1 MKRRTGN
8 GTRNRQYLYIMLNFP
23 FVWKWKIGITGD
35 IKTRCASISKIVP
48 GRMVVIFAANVYN
61 AYSFEQFLLHIT
73 RWDATTVRG
82 VGGREFRG
90 LAGGLIGLILALI
103 YTALDFAGLVIIGIL
118 ITVLCTY
125 VLYNLLISY

>member
-23 FVWKWKIGITGD
+23 FVWKWKIGITGN

-48 GRMVVIFAANVYN
+48 GRMVVVFAANVYN

-90 LAGGLIGLILALI
+90 LSGGLIALFLAFV
-103 YTALDFAGLVIIGIL
+103 YTILDFAGLVLVGML
-118 ITVLCTY
+118 IAFLFAY
-125 VLYNLLISY
+125 SIYQFL